1 MFSGNFVS
9 FTNVDLKDG
18 FWQNRYQLNKNVSIE
33 SVKTRFE
40 DSGRFDAL
48 RFNYLKTGKAPHFFY
63 DSDVAKWIE
72 GVAYIMEKDRE
83 SMKANEEL
91 IDALILDMERAQRDD
106 GYLNSYFQ
114 QIKPD
119 QIFSDRR
126 GHELY
131 CLGHLIEA
139 AIAYHHATGKDK
151 LLKIIEKYCGLVEKV
166 FLIDKSA
173 KFTTPGHEEI
183 ELALFKLYR
192 YTKNEKYRRMSEYFL
207 SMRGVVDN
215 DCKFTPTDKEA
226 QDNVDIYNLREANG
240 HCVRALYFFSGIADM
255 AYENADKK
263 LIESLESVWQDMTER
278 KLFITG
284 GVGSTRR
291 QESFT
296 VPYDLPNM
304 TSYSESCSAI
314 AFCLLAMRMRKM
326 REDPK
331 YGHLIERELYN
342 NLLSSTSLNGK
353 EFFYENPLEIALEDY
368 GREVA
373 EAPENREKLAITN
386 RVEVFECSCCPPN
399 INRWFAMFAECF
411 VYENEKYATIEQ
423 YVSSNIKTRHGNL
436 SVTEN
441 YALDGKATIE
451 GVGYTAGVLK
461 LRHPEW
467 ARSVTLT
474 LNGEQI
480 TPEYDDNGY
489 ITVSAPE
496 NFTLE
501 VSFPIAPVFVSANPK
516 VRADA
521 GRIALT
527 YGPTVYCLEGV
538 DNGERL
544 NRISVCP
551 CAVKNAKLEKD
562 FHNLYSIEVKGYRDA
577 EETRLYFP
585 ADESSKEEVNL
596 KFIPYFA
603 FANRGRSDMLVWVRK
618 A

>member
-9 FTNVDLKDG
+9 FKDVELKDG
-18 FWQNRYQLNKNVSIE
+18 FWQRRYDLNKNVSIE
-33 SVKTRFE
+33 SVKLRFE

-48 RFNYLKTGKAPHFFY
+48 RFNYLKTGKKPHFFF

-72 GVAYIMEKDRE
+72 GVSYVMEKDRE
-83 SMKANEEL
+83 SMKENEEF
-91 IDALILDMERAQRDD
+91 IDALILDMEAAQRDN

-114 QIKPD
+114 QIAPD
-119 QIFSDRR
+119 RIFCGR
-126 GHELY
+126 GDHELY

-139 AIAYHHATGKDK
+139 AIAYHHATGKEK
-151 LLKIIEKYCGLVEKV
+151 LLKMMEKYCDCVEAAFITEKT
-166 FLIDKSA
+166 A
-173 KFTTPGHEEI
+173 KFSTPGHEEI

-192 YTKNEKYRRMSEYFL
+192 YTGKEKYRRMAEFFL
-207 SMRGVVDN
+207 LGRGHDGDHTPN
-215 DCKFTPTDKEA
+215 NFTA
-226 QDNVDIYNLREANG
+226 QDDVDIYNLRNANG
-240 HCVRALYFFSGIADM
+240 HCVRALYFYSGIADM
-255 AYENADKK
+255 AYENADER
-263 LIESLESVWQDMTER
+263 LIASLDSVWQDMTER

-314 AFCLLAMRMRKM
+314 AFCLFAMRMRKM
-326 REDPK
+326 KEHPR

-368 GREVA
+368 GREVS
-373 EAPENREKLAITN
+373 EAPQNRERLAITN

-399 INRWFAMFAECF
+399 INRWFASFAECF
-411 VYENEKYATIEQ
+411 VYENEDYATVEQ
-423 YVSSNIKTRHGNL
+423 YVSSDIKTRHGKL
-436 SVTEN
+436 SITES

-451 GVGYTAGVLK
+451 SRDYTAKLLK

-467 ARSVTLT
+467 AKSVSLK
-474 LNGEQI
+474 LCGEEI
-480 TPEYDDNGY
+480 APAYDENGY
-489 ITVSAPE
+489 ITVSVGE
-496 NFTLE
+496 SFTLE
-501 VSFPIAPVFVSANPK
+501 VSYPIAPVFVSANPK

-521 GRIALT
+521 GRVALT
-527 YGPTVYCLEGV
+527 FGPTVYCLEGV

-544 NRISVCP
+544 NGISVST
-551 CAVKNAKLEKD
+551 AAAKEATLTPD
-562 FHNLYSIEVKGYRDA
+562 FHGLYSIEMKGYRESPDS
-577 EETRLYFP
+577 RLYFP
-585 ADESSKEEVNL
+585 ADEGKQSEVTL
-596 KFIPYFA
+596 KFIPYYS